1 MSFCRTFSQDHKFKS
16 QLILYYE
23 RQLVSLSLSLK
34 FCCSDCMLR
43 RLCVKRVWT
52 LKLDRPISVL
62 ALTHS
67 LAEGLG
73 YLLNL
78 CKSQISLL
86 SNRNPLALLLRG
98 K

>member
-1 MSFCRTFSQDHKFKS
+1 M
-16 QLILYYE
+16 
-23 RQLVSLSLSLK
+23 
-34 FCCSDCMLR
+34 
-43 RLCVKRVWT
+43 KRVWT

-86 SNRNPLALLLRG
+86 REPDCNSERPQTALESRRLPLFWLHS
-98 K
+98 